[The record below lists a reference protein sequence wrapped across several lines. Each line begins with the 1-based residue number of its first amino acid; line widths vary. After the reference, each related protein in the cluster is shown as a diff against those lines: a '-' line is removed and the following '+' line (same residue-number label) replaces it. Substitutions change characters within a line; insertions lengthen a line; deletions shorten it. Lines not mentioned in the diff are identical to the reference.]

1 MSEPPDTG
9 VPHAAGT
16 PPPLGSRFGWTPPS
30 DVTGSV
36 PAADA
41 AESVAAEPG
50 LAPVEPMQVA
60 PIDDQTPLP
69 SALSRPGCLLA
80 AMAGAVGAMV
90 GAVVAGLIVLI
101 ALSGSDDALVAPS
114 PADGGSATAVSDTGT
129 GAGDQAGSGRSASAD
144 VSGSGRDDA
153 AVADAAVDDTAD
165 VTADDVSDDDA
176 AADEQAQAA
185 PAAEEVD
192 TSGEGDASATQ
203 VLPPEGSTGDSDFW
217 SQVLANS
224 NLFGTPAPRDES
236 GSAGDDGA
244 QSDDGAVELDP
255 NVFAETW
262 AKMLAGQSDQPG
274 SPLGS
279 RIEGINVKAVLEAV
293 QEAVVIV
300 KVSDEDGPAGGGSG
314 FIVTP
319 QGRIVTN
326 AHVVEDA
333 ARVDVRFYGGELL
346 EADVVALDPTRD
358 LAVLQVDRDGLPT
371 VPLGSTDGV
380 EVGDEVIAIGNAIN
394 IIGEP
399 TVTSGIVSGLNRTI
413 ALSDGTRL
421 VRLIQTDAAI
431 NPGNS
436 GGPLVNAAGEVIGV
450 NTAIAGGYV
459 EGIGYAI
466 SIDHARPVIEQ
477 LLEGVVQAKA
487 FLGVSI
493 TSVEDW
499 IARSEAPDDDSDA
512 PPPETTEPGSDD
524 DDAADAVELPP
535 KVTYGA
541 LVVYV
546 QPGKAAEGAG
556 IVAGEVIVSF
566 DDMEIRTGTE
576 LVVEIL
582 ARLPGDPV
590 TLGVIGQDG
599 RLRRVELNLGS
610 FEPDES
616 G

>member
-1 MSEPPDTG
+1 MSAPPDT
-9 VPHAAGT
+9 PAPASASDS
-16 PPPLGSRFGWTPPS
+16 PPLGSRFGWSPTP
-30 DVTGSV
+30 
-36 PAADA
+36 AEAQLDA
-41 AESVAAEPG
+41 P
-50 LAPVEPMQVA
+50 PVEALPHDRSASESEPADGA
-60 PIDDQTPLP
+60 PSQT
-69 SALSRPGCLLA
+69 AAARPGCVLTAL
-80 AMAGAVGAMV
+80 AGAVGAVV
-90 GAVVAGLIVLI
+90 GALVAGLILLVVL
-101 ALSGSDDALVAPS
+101 SSDDAVS
-114 PADGGSATAVSDTGT
+114 PAPMSADMQNTSPDSSVQAAADGDASQQTTGDSSAAND
-129 GAGDQAGSGRSASAD
+129 GAADGASTAGSGTGDDSAD
-144 VSGSGRDDA
+144 GSTPSDDA
-153 AVADAAVDDTAD
+153 AGDLSEQAASAADAKRASGS
-165 VTADDVSDDDA
+165 SDG
-176 AADEQAQAA
+176 
-185 PAAEEVD
+185 
-192 TSGEGDASATQ
+192 SASP
-203 VLPPEGSTGDSDFW
+203 VLPSEGSAGDSDFW
-217 SQVLANS
+217 SRVLAS
-224 NLFGTPAPRDES
+224 ANLFGTPTTSEDGPDS
-236 GSAGDDGA
+236 TDDDSASTSDGT
-244 QSDDGAVELDP
+244 VELDP

-262 AKMLAGQSDQPG
+262 ARMLAGQSAQPG

-300 KVSDEDGPAGGGSG
+300 KVSDDSGPVGGGSG
-314 FIVTP
+314 FVVTP

-333 ARVDVRFYGGELL
+333 ERVDVRFFGGELV
-346 EADVVALDPTRD
+346 EAEIVALDPTRD

-371 VPLGSTDGV
+371 VRLGSTDGV

-394 IIGEP
+394 IVGEP

-413 ALSDGTRL
+413 PLPDGPRL

-450 NTAIAGGYV
+450 NTAIAGGFV

-493 TSVEDW
+493 ISVEDW
-499 IARSEAPDDDSDA
+499 IARSEAQDDESDA
-512 PPPETTEPGSDD
+512 PPPETVEPGDEDD
-524 DDAADAVELPP
+524 DPVEEVELPP

-541 LVVYV
+541 FVVYV

-556 IVAGEVIVSF
+556 IVPGDVIVSF
-566 DDMEIRTGTE
+566 DDVEIRTGTE